1 MKDRDKLTQF
11 VSIVDEILKIEG
23 NAWLI
28 DELLLTIENHATY
41 AQLRKH
47 PLITRIHEYC
57 VEEIIEKQAEEFY
70 REFPIEE
77 IKEQLIVDFLE
88 MEHERRR
95 DNFWK
100 YSLCMFQQFESI
112 TNYLFEIN
120 YRQWKNI
127 KNHVL
132 YGNTTIHRYM
142 LNSINKDGWSIANKY
157 KLIEIIYFSGFGN
170 DKEHKYFT
178 DLFYYIKS
186 SRNEIHRGSDP
197 NDDKNI
203 LIIQKNPSK
212 YYFPFYG
219 ALYRFVNG
227 IPLDYKTKWQDFL
240 IK

>member
-70 REFPIEE
+70 KDFPIEE

-112 TNYLFEIN
+112 TNYLFEIKH
-120 YRQWKNI
+120 RQWKNI

-142 LNSINKDGWSIANKY
+142 LNSINKDVWSIANKY
-157 KLIEIIYFSGFGN
+157 KLIEIIYFDGFGN
-170 DKEHKYFT
+170 DEVHNYFKN
-178 DLFYYIKS
+178 LFFYIKS
-186 SRNEIHRGSDP
+186 SRNENHRDINSYID
-197 NDDKNI
+197 NNI
-203 LIIQKNPSK
+203 LEIQKNPSK
-212 YYFPFYG
+212 YYYPFYG

-227 IPLDYKTKWQDFL
+227 VPLDYQSKWQKFHN
-240 IK
+240 